1 MTLWGGSGVLK
12 MGLVRPLLDL
22 VTREGVAPL
31 GGRGGILA
39 DVLRFPA
46 TLAPLLQ
53 LCLREDE
60 EEEEEEGGTVAP
72 LRGVGGREME
82 YDL

>member
-1 MTLWGGSGVLK
+1 M
-12 MGLVRPLLDL
+12 
-22 VTREGVAPL
+22 
-31 GGRGGILA
+31 A

-46 TLAPLLQ
+46 DVALALLLQ
-53 LCLREDE
+53 LCLRE
-60 EEEEEEGGTVAP
+60 EEEEEEGGTAAP